1 MSKAYEGLRMT
12 LITHFHKKE
21 PHLTLYELLCLC
33 PEHKNRACAIQRCGP
48 KAGEVID
55 GEVLESLSQLGGLAI
70 WICFPCL
77 ITGNAGTTG
86 AGDHYLETGSGMALG
101 RTPAL
106 LALLLSCNTYSS
118 LC

>member
-1 MSKAYEGLRMT
+1 MRY
-12 LITHFHKKE
+12 
-21 PHLTLYELLCLC
+21 
-33 PEHKNRACAIQRCGP
+33 PERCGP

-77 ITGNAGTTG
+77 ITGNAVITLPLG
-86 AGDHYLETGSGMALG
+86 AGDHYLETGSGVALG

-106 LALLLSCNTYSS
+106 LALLLSLSS
-118 LC
+118 L